1 MEIAATTNPASHSPR
16 SLARAAGLFWLSTIL
31 TSLFAFIIAGNFMV
45 AGDAAATAAN
55 LIAHE
60 SLQRLAF
67 VANLIA
73 TVCYLAV
80 TLLMYV
86 LLKPVNRNVSLLGAF
101 FSLVGCAIGTVSC
114 LLFLAP
120 LAVLKGG
127 LAPGGFTVDQSQDL
141 ALTLLT
147 LSGRA
152 NDIGL
157 VFFGCHVLTIGYLI
171 GRSTFLPRVLGVL
184 LFVTG
189 LCYLTN
195 SFATFL
201 ALPFGAYL
209 MPVVGLGGLL
219 GEGALTGWLL
229 IKSVNLQR
237 WLEQSRGTTAE
248 IHPAFEPGIE

>member
-1 MEIAATTNPASHSPR
+1 MEAATINPIASQPPR
-16 SLARAAGLFWLSTIL
+16 SLARGAGLFWLLTIL
-31 TSLFAFIIAGNFMV
+31 TSMFAFIMAGRFMV

-55 LIAHE
+55 LTEHDG
-60 SLQRLAF
+60 LQRLAF

-73 TVCYLAV
+73 TVCYLVV

-86 LLKPVNRNVSLLGAF
+86 LLKPVNRNVSLMGAF
-101 FSLVGCAIGTVSC
+101 FSLVGCAIGAVSC

-120 LAVLKGG
+120 LAVLKAG
-127 LAPGGFTVDQSQDL
+127 LAPGGFAGEQSHAL
-141 ALTLLT
+141 ALTFLT
-147 LSGRA
+147 LSARA

-171 GRSTFLPRVLGVL
+171 RRSTFLPRILGTL

-189 LCYLTN
+189 VCYLTN
-195 SFATFL
+195 SFATFF
-201 ALPFGAYL
+201 ALPFKAYL

-229 IKSVNLQR
+229 IKSVNVQR
-237 WLEQSRGTTAE
+237 WLEQARRSAAE
-248 IHPAFEPGIE
+248 THATLEPGIG

>member
-1 MEIAATTNPASHSPR
+1 MEAVLTINPITSQSPR
-16 SLARAAGLFWLSTIL
+16 SLARAAGLFWLLTIL
-31 TSLFAFIIAGNFMV
+31 TSMFAFIIAGKFLV
-45 AGDAAATAAN
+45 AGNAAATAAN
-55 LIAHE
+55 LTEHDG
-60 SLQRLAF
+60 LQRLAF
-67 VANLIA
+67 MANLVA
-73 TVCYLAV
+73 TICYLAV

-86 LLKPVNRNVSLLGAF
+86 LLKPINRNVSLMGAF
-101 FSLVGCAIGTVSC
+101 FSIVGCAVGTVSC

-120 LAVLKGG
+120 LAVLKSG

-147 LSGRA
+147 LSARA

-171 GRSTFLPRVLGVL
+171 RRSTFLPRVLGTL

-189 LCYLTN
+189 ACYLTN
-195 SFATFL
+195 SFATFF
-201 ALPFGAYL
+201 ALPFKAYL

-229 IKSVNLQR
+229 IKSVNVQR
-237 WLEQSRGTTAE
+237 WLEQAKGADTQVAL
-248 IHPAFEPGIE
+248 EPGIG

>member
-1 MEIAATTNPASHSPR
+1 MEAAATINPITSQPPR
-16 SLARAAGLFWLSTIL
+16 SLARAAGLFWLLTIL
-31 TSLFAFIIAGNFMV
+31 TSMFAFIIAGQFMV
-45 AGDAAATAAN
+45 AGNPAATAAN
-55 LIAHE
+55 LTEHE
-60 SLQRLAF
+60 GLQRLAF
-67 VANLIA
+67 VANLTA

-86 LLKPVNRNVSLLGAF
+86 LLKPVNRSVSLMGAF
-101 FSLVGCAIGTVSC
+101 FSIVGCAIGTVSC

-120 LAVLKGG
+120 LAMLKSG
-127 LAPGGFTVDQSQDL
+127 LAPGGITVEQSQDL

-152 NDIGL
+152 NDIAL

-171 GRSTFLPRVLGVL
+171 RRCTFLPRVLGTL

-189 LCYLTN
+189 ACYLTN

-201 ALPFGAYL
+201 ALPFSAYL

-229 IKSVNLQR
+229 TKSVNVQR
-237 WLEQSRGTTAE
+237 WLEQAKKAGTQTAL
-248 IHPAFEPGIE
+248 EPGIG

>member
-1 MEIAATTNPASHSPR
+1 MEAAPTTNPITTQSPR
-16 SLARAAGLFWLSTIL
+16 LLARGAGLFWLLTIL
-31 TSLFAFIIAGNFMV
+31 TSMFAFIMAGQLMV
-45 AGDAAATAAN
+45 AGDARATAAN
-55 LIAHE
+55 LTEHE

-86 LLKPVNRNVSLLGAF
+86 LLKPVSRNGSLLGAF
-101 FSLVGCAIGTVSC
+101 FSIVGCAIGSVSC

-127 LAPGGFTVDQSQDL
+127 LSPGGFTVDQSQDL

-171 GRSTFLPRVLGVL
+171 RRSTFLPRVLGAL
-184 LFVTG
+184 LFITG
-189 LCYLTN
+189 VCYLTN

-201 ALPFGAYL
+201 ALPFKAYL

-229 IKSVNLQR
+229 IKSVNVQR
-237 WLEQSRGTTAE
+237 WLAQANGADNQA
-248 IHPAFEPGIE
+248 AFEPID